1 MKRNHLLL
9 AAAALAFA
17 ACSSETDNWNGEI
30 RLRSGL
36 DVQQTT
42 RAATDIQ
49 STQFDKN
56 EQIDVYITEA
66 TTGKATTTYAQPLT
80 YTTGSEGAMTP
91 STQPYFPT
99 SGNGVNIFAIYP
111 HETSIAANNTF
122 TIKDNQSSDDNYKA
136 SDLMCGAP
144 KDNNPVSR
152 TKSAVVLTFKHLL
165 SKVTVILQP
174 GTGNP
179 DLSDAVVKL
188 KSVYPSTTLS
198 ANNTG
203 GSIGTASGSATD
215 ITVMT
220 AATGA
225 LSGSAVVI
233 PQTLATS
240 FIEVTLKNGGVLTS
254 NSLTDSSNNALNK
267 VVLDGGKAY
276 TYTIKVNLTS
286 LDVTSSI
293 SNWGTG
299 DSVTGTAE
307 MSSN

>member
-49 STQFDKN
+49 STQFASG
-56 EQIDVYITEA
+56 ETIDVYITEA
-66 TTGKATTTYAQPLT
+66 TAGEATTTYAQPLT
-80 YTTGSEGAMTP
+80 YTTDSDGAMNP
-91 STQPYFPT
+91 SKQPYFPT

-111 HETSIAANNTF
+111 HETSIAASNTF
-122 TIKDNQSSDDNYKA
+122 TIKSVQSSDDNYKA
-136 SDLMCGAP
+136 SDLMYGAP

-165 SKVTVILQP
+165 SKVTVTLQP
-174 GTGNP
+174 GIGNP

-188 KSVYPSTTLS
+188 KSVYPSTTLT
-198 ANNTG
+198 ATNTG
-203 GSIGTASGSATD
+203 GSISTASGSATD

-220 AATGA
+220 ATTSA

-233 PQTLATS
+233 PQTLATT

-254 NSLTDSSNNALNK
+254 NSLTSGGASLNQ
-267 VVLDGGKAY
+267 VVLESGKAY
-276 TYTIKVNLTS
+276 TYTITVNLTS
-286 LDVTSSI
+286 LTVTSTI

-299 DSVTGTAE
+299 GSVDGTAE
-307 MSSN
+307 MSTN